1 MQRVLNLEADDL
13 NFNSVLYLS
22 TFSFLRREDLSL
34 LCLLHWV
41 NVRIH
46 EKCCWFTN
54 SSLYVKG
61 KERLKKESDHSR
73 WAGDGFNKQGNL
85 LARLAL
91 GGGHKMS
98 RSRYLLTKILKVY
111 I

>member
-1 MQRVLNLEADDL
+1 MLLVHKLLP
-13 NFNSVLYLS
+13 V
-22 TFSFLRREDLSL
+22 REGQG
-34 LCLLHWV
+34 
-41 NVRIH
+41 
-46 EKCCWFTN
+46 ET
-54 SSLYVKG
+54 
-61 KERLKKESDHSR
+61 EKESDHSR

-111 I
+111 V